1 MSGLALGNEQ
11 ALAFPIDV
19 IEGQRGDLPG
29 AKSVGD
35 EQKQHCEVALAERT
49 TTVHALEHQSDVVAT
64 DRPRH
69 AGQAVHAWRLDRPG
83 QVARDRA
90 FPVGIAHQHPHRTA
104 HSSHAGLAHTRAG
117 LGHEGAENG
126 RGEFGEALHTDANQK
141 GFEDS
146 KVVTVVAYRC
156 LAQTS
161 FLTQGREEAR
171 CLGQERIACDS
182 CPTPSHKRRDYK
194 GDELFDRA
202 PRALPTTASASSAAT
217 GFSPCRPVG
226 NKGLDVLG
234 ELFEGP
240 GTTTPCELC
249 ELPQNRNPW
258 PDIARRIALARQR
271 RDVAFDGLGEPT
283 ATDLVDGLGLEEI
296 LFQHDNLLSSGWE
309 RRSSRIEGHSLCA
322 PGRALLLRIPHVG
335 RPRPHHPERHISS
348 MMFRGTSSNSICR
361 TPPPSTENAS
371 TWPRTRLA
379 SEALR

>member
-1 MSGLALGNEQ
+1 MLNSPLIELRCARPIRRCRPNRPPSELALGNEQ

-29 AKSVGD
+29 AQSVGD
-35 EQKQHCEVALAERT
+35 EQEQHREVALAERT

-69 AGQAVHAWRLDRPG
+69 AGQAVHAWRLDRSG

-90 FPVGIAHQHPHRTA
+90 FPVGIAHQHPHRAA
-104 HSSHAGLAHTRAG
+104 HSSHAGLAHTRAN

-146 KVVTVVAYRC
+146 KVVTVVGYRC

-161 FLTQGREEAR
+161 FLTQVREEAR
-171 CLGQERIACDS
+171 CLGQERIACDP
-182 CPTPSHKRRDYK
+182 CPTPSHKRRDQK

-217 GFSPCRPVG
+217 GFSPCRPVS

-234 ELFEGP
+234 EPFEGP

-271 RDVAFDGLGEPT
+271 RDVAFDGS
-283 ATDLVDGLGLEEI
+283 AS
-296 LFQHDNLLSSGWE
+296 Q
-309 RRSSRIEGHSLCA
+309 
-322 PGRALLLRIPHVG
+322 LLRIWSTVSG
-335 RPRPHHPERHISS
+335 LRKYCSN
-348 MMFRGTSSNSICR
+348 MTTSSPVDGREDHHESKGTRYVPLDARSSCETR
-361 TPPPSTENAS
+361 TLGGHGHIIRAGT
-371 TWPRTRLA
+371 
-379 SEALR
+379 